1 MKTIIIH
8 HHRKIPIQ
16 ASCYQGYT
24 LLELMIAMSLG
35 LILIGGAIQ
44 TLISN
49 KQTFNITN
57 AIGSTEEGGRFSMH
71 FLTKDI
77 RMAGYSANP
86 QSNKSNPFFI
96 YNADSTTNA
105 YCTADSNDWCSKDG
119 GGTVSDQIAI
129 LKEIDTFINSDCNGN
144 AAVSGAD
151 SSNMLANVYW
161 IAADTTN
168 DNLSSLF
175 CRGYDVSGAAWLGDA
190 LPMVGG
196 VESLQVLYG
205 EVNSDGNTRYVSLD
219 RVEKM
224 TRVIAVKIGVLVA
237 ESGNG
242 SLSKKSRSYGVLDAR
257 PFTYDDKKNRT
268 LYSTTVFLSNAK
280 LYSINQGLGY

>member
-1 MKTIIIH
+1 MN
-8 HHRKIPIQ
+8 PIRPN
-16 ASCYQGYT
+16 STQGYT

-49 KQTFNITN
+49 KQTFSITD

-71 FLTKDI
+71 FLTQDI

-96 YNADSTTNA
+96 YNADSTTNTD
-105 YCTADSNDWCSKDG
+105 CTATSNDWCSKEG
-119 GGTVSDQIAI
+119 SGTASDQIAI
-129 LKEIDTFINSDCNGN
+129 LKEIDVFINSDCNGN
-144 AAVSGAD
+144 AAISEAITEAGEGHK
-151 SSNMLANVYW
+151 LANVYW
-161 IAADTTN
+161 VAPDTTN

-175 CRGYDVSGAAWLGDA
+175 CRGYDVSDGTWLGDA

-196 VESLQVLYG
+196 VESFQVLYG
-205 EVNSDGNTRYVSLD
+205 EVNSDGDTRYVSLE

-224 TRVIAVKIGVLVA
+224 TNVIAVKIGVLVT
-237 ESGNG
+237 ESGDG
-242 SLSKKSRSYGVLDAR
+242 SLSKKSRSYSVLDAR

-268 LYSTTVFLSNAK
+268 LYSTTIFLSNAK